1 MINTLKSKIHS
12 LFNDEKFK
20 EILHGS
26 IYSFSAK
33 IIVSLLGIV
42 TSIIGAR
49 YYGAEMIGLVSI
61 LGTVL
66 SIAGLFAVFGMSTS
80 MLRLIPEYYEKY
92 SIAASIALYKRIL
105 GLVLLVATIVAIII
119 FMLSGTIA
127 NSVFHKLELTWF
139 ISLAAVVL
147 IFQAVGNVNITM
159 IRSLKKIKL
168 YALFELTPKVI
179 SLLLLLILTF
189 IFYDL
194 YNLVYIAFSVPII
207 MTILTSG
214 YLISYISSHSKRMPS
229 NILPSNKDILAL
241 SYPMFLTGGLFVIIG
256 QTDIVMIGMFR
267 SSSEVGVYSIVL
279 SLAMLTNFVLSSI
292 NVMAAPKFSEL
303 YHAGKMDELQHVVKK
318 SSKLMFWTTLPI
330 LLILFLLGKLILSIY
345 GQEFVIGYMAL
356 IFLILGQFVN
366 AVSGSVG
373 HFLNMTGYQKEF
385 RNIMLVAALINIFL
399 NYILLPKYGING
411 AAVASLLSVVFWNI
425 MSIIFIKQKFGFIIA
440 YLPLKLK
447 NLTEI
452 MRK

>member
-1 MINTLKSKIHS
+1 MIDTIKSKLHS

-33 IIVSLLGIV
+33 IIVSLLGII

-49 YYGAEMIGLVSI
+49 YYGAEMIGLVAI

-66 SIAGLFAVFGMSTS
+66 GIAGLFAVFGMSTS
-80 MLRLIPEYYEKY
+80 MLRLIPEYYQKY
-92 SIAASIALYKRIL
+92 SIGASIALYKKFL
-105 GLVLLVATIVAIII
+105 GLVLVVSSIVAIIVFI
-119 FMLSGTIA
+119 LSETIA
-127 NSVFHKLELTWF
+127 NTVFHKPELTWF

-168 YALFELTPKVI
+168 FALLELTPKVI
-179 SLLLLLILTF
+179 SLLLLLIFTF
-189 IFYDL
+189 MFYDQ
-194 YNLVYIAFSVPII
+194 YNLIYIAFSVSII

-214 YLISYISSHSKRMPS
+214 YLISYISSCSKKISS

-241 SYPMFLTGGLFVIIG
+241 SFPMFLTGGLFVIIG

-267 SSSEVGVYSIVL
+267 SASEVGVYSIVF
-279 SLAMLTNFVLSSI
+279 SLAMLTTFVISSI

-303 YHAGKMDELQHVVKK
+303 YHAGKMDELQHVVQK

-330 LLILFLLGKLILSIY
+330 LLVLFLFGKLILSIY
-345 GQEFVIGYMAL
+345 GEEFVIGYMAL
-356 IFLILGQFVN
+356 IFLIMGQFVN
-366 AVSGSVG
+366 ALSGSVG
-373 HFLNMTGYQKEF
+373 HLLNMTGYQKEF
-385 RNIMLVAALINIFL
+385 RNIMLIAAIINISM
-399 NYILLPKYGING
+399 NYILLPEYGING
-411 AAVASLLSVVFWNI
+411 AAFASLLSVVFWNI
-425 MSIIFIKQKFGFIIA
+425 ASIIFIKQRFGFTIA
-440 YLPLKLK
+440 YLPLKNRLK
-447 NLTEI
+447 
-452 MRK
+452 